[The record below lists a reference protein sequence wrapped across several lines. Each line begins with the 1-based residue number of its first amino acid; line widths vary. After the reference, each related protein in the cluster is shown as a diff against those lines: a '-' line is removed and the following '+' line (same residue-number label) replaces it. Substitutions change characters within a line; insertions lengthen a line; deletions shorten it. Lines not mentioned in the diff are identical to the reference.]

1 MNTRVIPARDFVV
14 PTAPTDAP
22 ILDDDYLPGTADW
35 VVLESLRS
43 RDHMRAEERDAEDE
57 RVIAL
62 MLGGDAFD

>member
-1 MNTRVIPARDFVV
+1 MNPARDFVV

-22 ILDDDYLPGTADW
+22 ILDDDCLPGTADW

-43 RDHMRAEERDAEDE
+43 SRGDAEERDAEDE